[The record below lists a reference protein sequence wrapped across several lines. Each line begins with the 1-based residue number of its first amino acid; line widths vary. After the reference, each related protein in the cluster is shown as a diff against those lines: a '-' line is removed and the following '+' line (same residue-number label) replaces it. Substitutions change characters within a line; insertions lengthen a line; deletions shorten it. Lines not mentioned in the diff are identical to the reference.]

1 LAALPD
7 VPPIGDFV
15 PGYDASSWDGIG
27 APTNTPPE
35 IIDVLNREVNSALVD
50 PSFKARLAEL
60 GVEPFAS
67 TPAELAD
74 FINRYTQKWG
84 EVIRAAHIKAD

>member
-1 LAALPD
+1 
-7 VPPIGDFV
+7 VH
-15 PGYDASSWDGIG
+15 GYDASSWDGIG
-27 APTNTPPE
+27 APANTPSE
-35 IIDVLNREVNSALVD
+35 VIDILNREVNSALVD
-50 PSFKARLAEL
+50 PNFKARLADL

-67 TPAELAD
+67 TPAELVE